1 MKIKFVRCLLECVC
15 ALVVLILNGC
25 NDNNFESIQLLGI
38 WKEKYHEK
46 EMVKSISFEKNG
58 ILVYTEK
65 PDTTWPTVID
75 FAGNYATLHYA
86 VKENKLFIS
95 GNSSVSSSNEAK
107 PFKFCTDYTING
119 SILSIDSFSYNGG
132 IDNTFIKNMI
142 LYKQ

>member
-86 VKENKLFIS
+86 VSAASNSLRLAAFLFLPPSSFCSIS
-95 GNSSVSSSNEAK
+95 S
-107 PFKFCTDYTING
+107 FINC
-119 SILSIDSFSYNGG
+119 FSC
-132 IDNTFIKNMI
+132 FSA
-142 LYKQ
+142 